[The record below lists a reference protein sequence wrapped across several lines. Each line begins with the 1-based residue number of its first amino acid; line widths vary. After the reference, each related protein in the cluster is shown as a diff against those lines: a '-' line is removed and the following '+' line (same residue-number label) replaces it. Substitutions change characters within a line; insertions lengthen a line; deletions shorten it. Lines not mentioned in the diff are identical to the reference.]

1 VQGGLGGTRLK
12 LTSRQIMRLP
22 IASNS
27 FITALLMLKQFFT
40 ALLCGLA
47 LAGQMRAQEVVVARE
62 EKPRASEQAPP
73 VSERADSES
82 ATATRMDAQARKK
95 KSASTI
101 LTVEQMRMAG
111 ALAAE
116 RQKNQARVEQ
126 TSTTAGPGLQAPETF
141 GETLAAERQKKQTR
155 LEQPNVRRAPNS
167 RTGKS
172 EDVGPIRPT
181 MIESEK
187 QEPAPPHP
195 EKTEVRGEQTGAP
208 QSANRALWK
217 KEPIPSTANSPDGD
231 SASTPGRDQEI
242 TKEKAAKGTRT
253 VAHYSYKTAEGK
265 KESIPVITQYYPQR
279 IVYPFA
285 KVDRHIDGKLMQ
297 AATIAQERAHAH
309 SRSMCWHYVK
319 EALLA
324 SGVIDSRPKSELA
337 KDAAQDLVSNYG
349 FKRLP
354 VKDPFAAPVGSVLV
368 YGANRAAGHV
378 EIRTRD
384 GFVSDF
390 YSKTPSRRPLLGVY
404 AKL

>member
-1 VQGGLGGTRLK
+1 
-12 LTSRQIMRLP
+12 
-22 IASNS
+22 
-27 FITALLMLKQFFT
+27 MLKQFFT

-47 LAGQMRAQEVVVARE
+47 VAGQMRAQEVVVARE
-62 EKPRASEQAPP
+62 EKPSVSERATP
-73 VSERADSES
+73 VSERTDSES
-82 ATATRMDAQARKK
+82 ATATRMDTQARKK
-95 KSASTI
+95 KSGSTV
-101 LTVEQMRMAG
+101 LTVEEMRMAG

-126 TSTTAGPGLQAPETF
+126 TSATGGPSRQAPKAF
-141 GETLAAERQKKQTR
+141 GGTLAAEKQKKPIR
-155 LEQPNVRRAPNS
+155 LEQPSVPRPS
-167 RTGKS
+167 RSQTGKS
-172 EDVGPIRPT
+172 EAVGPVRPT
-181 MIESEK
+181 MIESGK
-187 QEPAPPHP
+187 QEPAASER
-195 EKTEVRGEQTGAP
+195 EKTEVRGGQAGVP
-208 QSANRALWK
+208 QSANRALRK
-217 KEPIPSTANSPDGD
+217 KEPIASRANSPDGD
-231 SASTPGRDQEI
+231 SAPTPAQSAHSELYLPSRDQEI
-242 TKEKAAKGTRT
+242 TKEETVKRTRT
-253 VAHYSYKTAEGK
+253 VAHYSYKTPEGK
-265 KESIPVITQYYPQR
+265 KETAPVIAQYYPKR

-285 KVDRHIDGKLMQ
+285 KIDRHIDGKLMQ

-354 VKDPFAAPVGSVLV
+354 VGDPFAAPVGSVLV

-390 YSKTPSRRPLLGVY
+390 YSKTPSPRPLLGVY

>member
-1 VQGGLGGTRLK
+1 
-12 LTSRQIMRLP
+12 
-22 IASNS
+22 
-27 FITALLMLKQFFT
+27 MLKQFFT

-47 LAGQMRAQEVVVARE
+47 VAGQMRAQEVVVARE
-62 EKPRASEQAPP
+62 EKPSASEGAAP
-73 VSERADSES
+73 VSERTDSES
-82 ATATRMDAQARKK
+82 ATATRMDTQSRKK
-95 KSASTI
+95 KSASTV
-101 LTVEQMRMAG
+101 LTVEEMRMAG

-126 TSTTAGPGLQAPETF
+126 TSATGVPSRQAPKTF
-141 GETLAAERQKKQTR
+141 GGTLVAEKQKRQIR
-155 LEQPNVRRAPNS
+155 LEQPSVPRASNS
-167 RTGKS
+167 QTGKS
-172 EDVGPIRPT
+172 EAVGTVRPT
-181 MIESEK
+181 MIESGK
-187 QEPAPPHP
+187 QEPAASNR
-195 EKTEVRGEQTGAP
+195 EKTEVRDGQTGAP

-217 KEPIPSTANSPDGD
+217 KEPIHSRANSPDGD
-231 SASTPGRDQEI
+231 SASTPAQSAPSELHLPSRDQEI
-242 TKEKAAKGTRT
+242 TKEKTVKRTRT
-253 VAHYSYKTAEGK
+253 VVHYSYKTAAGK

-285 KVDRHIDGKLMQ
+285 KIDRNIDRKLMQ

-354 VKDPFAAPVGSVLV
+354 VNDPFAAPVGSVLV

-390 YSKTPSRRPLLGVY
+390 SSKTPSRRPLLGVY

>member
-1 VQGGLGGTRLK
+1 
-12 LTSRQIMRLP
+12 MRLP

-47 LAGQMRAQEVVVARE
+47 LAGQMRAQEVVVAHE
-62 EKPRASEQAPP
+62 EKPSASEQAAP
-73 VSERADSES
+73 VSERTDSES
-82 ATATRMDAQARKK
+82 TTATRMDTQIRKK
-95 KSASTI
+95 KSASTM

-116 RQKNQARVEQ
+116 RKKNQARVEQ
-126 TSTTAGPGLQAPETF
+126 TGTAAGPGLQAPKTL
-141 GETLAAERQKKQTR
+141 GGTLAAERQKKQTR
-155 LEQPNVRRAPNS
+155 LEQPNVRRVPNS
-167 RTGKS
+167 QTSKS
-172 EDVGPIRPT
+172 EAVGAVRPT
-181 MIESEK
+181 MIESGE
-187 QEPAPPHP
+187 QEPAASHR
-195 EKTEVRGEQTGAP
+195 EKTEVRSEQTGAP

-217 KEPIPSTANSPDGD
+217 KEPIPSRANSPDGD
-231 SASTPGRDQEI
+231 SASTPAQSAPSESHLPSRDQEI
-242 TKEKAAKGTRT
+242 TKEKTVKKTRT
-253 VAHYSYKTAEGK
+253 VAHYSYKTPEGK

-354 VKDPFAAPVGSVLV
+354 VNDPFAAPVGSVLV